1 MRQTPPFIF
10 SPCHPCSANFTIKR
24 NQLKSVAIY
33 LSIRL
38 SDGREKKRVCGLSL
52 VLFPP
57 HRHLEANAKRRSSA
71 TRKKNDDD
79 DNVQGLKKWVN
90 SSERGHVVKKG
101 MAINIPVDCLRGTV
115 GNVTP
120 LRTGMGDV
128 SKNRRCAT
136 W

>member
-1 MRQTPPFIF
+1 VVCLSFYFLLIVTLKRTQKEGRRQ
-10 SPCHPCSANFTIKR
+10 H
-24 NQLKSVAIY
+24 
-33 LSIRL
+33 
-38 SDGREKKRVCGLSL
+38 E
-52 VLFPP
+52 
-57 HRHLEANAKRRSSA
+57 
-71 TRKKNDDD
+71 KKNDDD

-136 W
+136 R